1 LYFNYRVSDIVLAD
15 NYMYIGTAGGLAIY
29 DIKENQLHNFFDFIF
44 LKNIF
49 DMEQINEF
57 LVLLTSSGLVKLKT
71 S

>member
-1 LYFNYRVSDIVLAD
+1 
-15 NYMYIGTAGGLAIY
+15 MYIGTAGGLAIY
-29 DIKENQLHNFFDFIF
+29 DIKENQLHNFFDFTF